1 MERADRVGVRNANTV
16 ALVQSDGNIVAL
28 VQRNGNM
35 VASVQNM
42 ECRYNKMIEDYR
54 TYVHTPPHLYR
65 SGAKYFITASIFRK
79 MMLLDDK
86 AKERLFLSLLKAC
99 ENHFWKLED
108 WVILD
113 NHYHIMLNAPEG
125 EINLSRFVAEY
136 HKFVALFIKKNN
148 PKTIHL
154 SKIFNNYW
162 DTCISYEKSY
172 YARLNYIFYN
182 PVKHGYVDNAEDYRW
197 GSFYIRYR
205 ENRAYI
211 EKLQKEYPFEEVK
224 VEDDY

>member
-1 MERADRVGVRNANTV
+1 
-16 ALVQSDGNIVAL
+16 
-28 VQRNGNM
+28 
-35 VASVQNM
+35 
-42 ECRYNKMIEDYR
+42 MIENYK

-65 SGAKYFITASIFRK
+65 SGAKYFITASTVKK
-79 MMLLDDK
+79 MRLFDDK
-86 AKERLFLSLLKAC
+86 VKEKLLLSLITAC
-99 ENHFWKLED
+99 KHYRWELED

-125 EINLSRFVAEY
+125 EINLSKFVAEY

-148 PKTIHL
+148 SETIHL
-154 SKIFNNYW
+154 LKIFNNYW
-162 DTCISYEKSY
+162 DTCITYETSY

-182 PVKHGYVDNAEDYRW
+182 PVKHGYVQNAEDYKW

-205 ENRAYI
+205 EERDYI
-211 EKLQKEYPFEEVK
+211 EKLQKEFPFEKVN